1 MYIAMMPDVVIFARR
16 CNTELLYCDFV
27 KYCVNLLEPIRIFVL
42 YSRNWSQPN
51 SLRWYSISF
60 SFQHISVVFNI
71 SFTFL
76 FLFFWKN
83 ILINKSY
90 SLITSRDC
98 WSEPPPRTLNERL
111 IVLVSKQRTRRLA
124 RKETSGKSNTQ
135 YAQ

>member
-83 ILINKSY
+83 ILI
-90 SLITSRDC
+90 
-98 WSEPPPRTLNERL
+98 
-111 IVLVSKQRTRRLA
+111 
-124 RKETSGKSNTQ
+124 
-135 YAQ
+135 